1 RVNAAKTEAK
11 EQGINEGYQQ
21 AKQELETQINSQKEL
36 YALSIKR
43 IDSNIAESKNHILSL
58 EKELSSI
65 ALDIAK
71 EVIAAEISTNSAKIA
86 SSLARTLLQDLS
98 QNTQVTL
105 KVFPGDLED
114 IKESLKDLNYVIL
127 EADQAI
133 AKGGIVI
140 LSSEGNI
147 DGDIFTRFETLK
159 KSILENKL

>member
-1 RVNAAKTEAK
+1 M
-11 EQGINEGYQQ
+11 
-21 AKQELETQINSQKEL
+21 
-36 YALSIKR
+36 SIQR
-43 IDSNIAESKNHILSL
+43 IDSNITESKNHILGL

-65 ALDIAK
+65 ALDIAR

-105 KVFPGDLED
+105 KVFPGDLEEL
-114 IKESLKDLNYVIL
+114 KELLKDLNQVLL

-133 AKGGIVI
+133 SKGGVVI
-140 LSSEGNI
+140 LSNEGNI
-147 DGDIFTRFETLK
+147 DGDIFMRFETLK

>member
-1 RVNAAKTEAK
+1 M
-11 EQGINEGYQQ
+11 
-21 AKQELETQINSQKEL
+21 
-36 YALSIKR
+36 
-43 IDSNIAESKNHILSL
+43 
-58 EKELSSI
+58 
-65 ALDIAK
+65 
-71 EVIAAEISTNSAKIA
+71 IAAEISTNSAKIA